1 MDLIKNVLF
10 ANGNRMTENVCNN
23 GLDEESKMDKEPKR
37 NEEYDDGT
45 FQEDGP
51 IGARGHVFCS
61 DSESM
66 DSAAVS
72 SSTHFHGYET
82 DMNGYDDEYDGPK
95 DRLSVGT
102 ASAIRRRQIVDEYRA
117 RIEDDKEKYLNHT
130 SQVSALKSE
139 LAYQTDEVH
148 NQRRCI
154 VGLKSKVNA
163 VTAELRKRT
172 NDLTVALRQL
182 CRITADKREL
192 EDKVSRTSDQTN
204 ALTAELEHARA
215 ELVRSR
221 ELLDARSEAGDRLT
235 CDLDATNRQ
244 LELLRRD
251 YQLSMEKSIEDK
263 IVMEDLKYTVARL
276 EHELDQS
283 STERKKLQQRV
294 EKQQQDTTNCVFNVA
309 KKLKSLKSEN
319 AELNL
324 RLEKL
329 SKAES
334 VDVALQTDLTSTQFH
349 LGQADAGPSD
359 DVSVCSCSVG
369 STDHDCI
376 LNYSKR
382 EKIQELQSELDETK
396 ERYRDKEQDYQQ
408 IIAALEKKMAKNK
421 THEKNKVNEY
431 KLNIKMKDRQFVD
444 LSEEFKSVIR
454 QKNDIINSERNN
466 CIEIKKQ
473 LDDQKALLE
482 LQKHNTCDEQMKYKD
497 QIKILVEKIDIQ
509 SKKVDELTNYI
520 QELKAKQI
528 KTDKPKEFT
537 KTSKSVIYSDI
548 EVKSKTPILKKSTTK
563 YSSCQLKN
571 QKYKIETLNAV
582 HSTCTNKRV
591 HNSQIEKS
599 GAEKMY
605 GKDDPLRK
613 LYESIQQGRNIKRRT
628 QQDFLLGRTN
638 GRSTDT

>member
-1 MDLIKNVLF
+1 M
-10 ANGNRMTENVCNN
+10 
-23 GLDEESKMDKEPKR
+23 
-37 NEEYDDGT
+37 
-45 FQEDGP
+45 QEDGP

-66 DSAAVS
+66 NSAAVS

-431 KLNIKMKDRQFVD
+431 KLNIKMKGVVLLFYAR
-444 LSEEFKSVIR
+444 
-454 QKNDIINSERNN
+454 RNN
-466 CIEIKKQ
+466 IRPINCKS
-473 LDDQKALLE
+473 
-482 LQKHNTCDEQMKYKD
+482 
-497 QIKILVEKIDIQ
+497 ILV
-509 SKKVDELTNYI
+509 T
-520 QELKAKQI
+520 
-528 KTDKPKEFT
+528 
-537 KTSKSVIYSDI
+537 
-548 EVKSKTPILKKSTTK
+548 
-563 YSSCQLKN
+563 
-571 QKYKIETLNAV
+571 
-582 HSTCTNKRV
+582 
-591 HNSQIEKS
+591 
-599 GAEKMY
+599 
-605 GKDDPLRK
+605 
-613 LYESIQQGRNIKRRT
+613 
-628 QQDFLLGRTN
+628 
-638 GRSTDT
+638 